1 MAKEVT
7 YVKVS
12 LDETQH
18 DIIKAK
24 ADALGLKVSQFIRLA
39 ALTGGDIAGSGS
51 IIHQVK
57 VDD

>member
-39 ALTGGDIAGSGS
+39 ALTGGDIAGSGL